1 MKKAIEFLMNQKLL
15 MGLLIVLVLMIGY
28 VMAGRMNREA
38 FPEVNFDMVSIR
50 TIYPGGSPDD
60 LEQLVTIPIEKKLRV
75 VDGLDKVR
83 SYNIENVSV
92 VVAYIDDKAP
102 NKKRIVQDIRDAVDL
117 VENLPQGAQ
126 TPIVEEIT
134 TDTMPAIDIAVFG
147 KTDGVT
153 YRQLRETADELED
166 YLYDVEG
173 VAEVESFGLLDQEY
187 LVEVDPD
194 ALQRYRIGM
203 NTVINTLKNRNVDLP
218 GGSLRVGDTEY
229 VLRTKGQFANAEE
242 IRNSVIM
249 SNDMGYVTRVGDV
262 AAVSDAYEE
271 PDVLERFNGREAVVL
286 RVWRQS
292 SADEI
297 RLVDRLRKE
306 VASFR
311 PSGGGDVSLA
321 VFNDMSRFTR
331 ESIDRVTSNAV
342 FGFILLALIMMLL
355 MGWRMSGLV
364 TACIPVIFMVAIIG
378 MKMLGITF
386 NVISLFSMVMV
397 LGMIVDFGIVV
408 SENTHRYMEMGCEKN
423 DAIIRGVQEV
433 FWPVTVTLL
442 CLCAAFSPLLLLS
455 GLMGKFIFGIPAVL
469 IICLVAS
476 WLIAMFVMP
485 TLLNVFTKSHGTKP
499 ATTGFGRRIPTT
511 SVDSSALSRESTK
524 PCWPG
529 RFITGTSPW

>member
-15 MGLLIVLVLMIGY
+15 MGLLIVLVLMIGF

-117 VENLPQGAQ
+117 VENFPQGTK
-126 TPIVEEIT
+126 TPIIEEIT
-134 TDTMPAIDIAVFG
+134 TDAMPAIDIAVYG
-147 KTDGVT
+147 KNENVT
-153 YRQLRETADELED
+153 YRQLREAADELENF
-166 YLYDVEG
+166 LYDIEG

-187 LVEVDPD
+187 LVEVNPD

-229 VLRTKGQFANAEE
+229 VLRTKGQFNNAEE

-249 SNDMGYVTRVGDV
+249 SNDMGYVTRIGDV
-262 AAVSDAYEE
+262 ATVSDAYAE
-271 PDVLERFNGREAVVL
+271 PDVLERFSGREAVVL

-297 RLVDRLRKE
+297 PSCGQAQEGRCSLPFRRL
-306 VASFR
+306 
-311 PSGGGDVSLA
+311 
-321 VFNDMSRFTR
+321 
-331 ESIDRVTSNAV
+331 
-342 FGFILLALIMMLL
+342 
-355 MGWRMSGLV
+355 WRHF
-364 TACIPVIFMVAIIG
+364 P
-378 MKMLGITF
+378 
-386 NVISLFSMVMV
+386 
-397 LGMIVDFGIVV
+397 
-408 SENTHRYMEMGCEKN
+408 
-423 DAIIRGVQEV
+423 DAIQ
-433 FWPVTVTLL
+433 
-442 CLCAAFSPLLLLS
+442 
-455 GLMGKFIFGIPAVL
+455 
-469 IICLVAS
+469 
-476 WLIAMFVMP
+476 
-485 TLLNVFTKSHGTKP
+485 
-499 ATTGFGRRIPTT
+499 
-511 SVDSSALSRESTK
+511 
-524 PCWPG
+524 
-529 RFITGTSPW
+529 